1 VCKLSRILVE
11 SASSGC
17 AGSEVGFQSIVDPPA
32 RRAWRVIFTVWARVI
47 RGSSVAAEAPLLEVR
62 RRVRQFGWTSQVK
75 PFKPVL
81 IAEK

>member
-1 VCKLSRILVE
+1 
-11 SASSGC
+11 
-17 AGSEVGFQSIVDPPA
+17 
-32 RRAWRVIFTVWARVI
+32 VIFTVWARVI